1 MPRKKKE
8 VLKKRADGRYRTVY
22 RGVYFYGHSSDEAIA
37 AREVYKELES
47 SGELARANGPT
58 LESFAMRWIKNAKP
72 NVMPQTKTEA
82 QIHLN
87 KLIER
92 YGFYALSDIK
102 PSDIKTIYSED
113 YANLSDSYIKAASR
127 LYKSLF
133 DSAVED
139 GYCKIN
145 PARMKSAQPH
155 KGYEKKRKAIT
166 PEEREWI
173 LTYCHDHKLYPAVMA
188 MLYAG
193 LRPPEAKAL
202 NIDKAYNPKTM
213 TITLTEFIHTTGSNK
228 YEVTSKGKTDKS
240 VRTIPVFLPL
250 ENALKGK
257 HGLLVP
263 TRDGNIVTISA
274 WRSLW
279 SSYLF
284 CMETAING
292 CEKRW
297 YGKTKEHKRIL
308 AEGGKLP
315 PWKEFK
321 IQPYQLRH
329 SFCVFCRDHGVE
341 LNTCV
346 SWMGHKDAKMILKV
360 YDEVSADRSY
370 MEAIKLQQTV
380 FQGHEKGQA
389 KEQDCQDC

>member
-8 VLKKRADGRYRTVY
+8 ILKRRSDGRYRTVY
-22 RGVYFYGHSSDEAIA
+22 KGIYFYGHTSDEAIA
-37 AREVYKELES
+37 TREIYKELEA
-47 SGELARANGPT
+47 SGEQARAAGPT
-58 LESFAMRWIKNAKP
+58 LESFATKWIKNAKP
-72 NVMPQTKTEA
+72 NALLQTRKEA
-82 QIHLN
+82 RIHLN
-87 KLIER
+87 KLINR
-92 YGFYALSDIK
+92 YGYYALSDIK
-102 PSDIKTIYSED
+102 PSDIKTIYSEE
-113 YANLSDSYIKAASR
+113 YANLSDSYIKSAAQ

-166 PEEREWI
+166 PEERQWI

-193 LRPPEAKAL
+193 LRPPEAKAM
-202 NIDKAYNPKTM
+202 NIDKAYDPKAN
-213 TITLTEFIHTTGSNK
+213 TITLTEFIHNADNNRYS
-228 YEVTSKGKTDKS
+228 VTEKGKTDKS
-240 VRTIPVFLPL
+240 IRTIPVFLPL
-250 ENALKGK
+250 EKALKGK

-263 TRDGNIVTISA
+263 SGNGEVVTISA

-279 SSYLF
+279 KSYLF
-284 CMETAING
+284 HMETAING

-297 YGKTKEHKRIL
+297 YGKTKEHKKIL

-315 PWKEFK
+315 PWKNFK

-329 SFCVFCRDHGVE
+329 SFCVFCRDNGVE
-341 LNTCV
+341 LNCCV
-346 SWMGHKDAKMILKV
+346 SWMGHKDAKMILKI

-370 MEAIKLQQTV
+370 LEAIKLQQTA
-380 FQGHEKGQA
+380 FQGQKEGQD
-389 KEQDCQDC
+389 ETSNNCSD